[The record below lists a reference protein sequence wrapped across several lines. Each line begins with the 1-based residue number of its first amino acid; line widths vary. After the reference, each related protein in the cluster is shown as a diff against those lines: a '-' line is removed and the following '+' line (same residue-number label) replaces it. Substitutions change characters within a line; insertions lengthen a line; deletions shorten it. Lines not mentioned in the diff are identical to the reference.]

1 MRVSRVKRA
10 FCLVFAVMLI
20 LGSLTVPA
28 SADDT
33 TTTGGAETSFYKL
46 SSVASTW
53 FADSMARTDGI
64 STLNGL
70 FKGANA
76 GNVGGLLG
84 YADEINDSGLIQG
97 WIASALSMSS
107 ATISYSS
114 FGEDSNSVTQ
124 ALKHYSN
131 YGRVLRLYGF
141 DGMATEGGNVVRVVA
156 GGLIKIAYWLSLSV
170 EFIFNGVIKLLQ
182 IMNPFRFVMPADGI
196 YQIPQTQTDAMGD
209 SYEFYHEA
217 AAGGALYEL
226 SKFLGGMYAQFQEFG
241 VTFMIPFLLFVL
253 ISSILLTK
261 DSGSVK
267 HKIFVYVRRAVIIVM
282 GVPICTSIYTTMLNQ
297 LALDISANQ
306 GAAQRIILSTFLD
319 FESWA
324 ETTRLKMPMTI
335 ADDGTSSADG
345 WLWLDTRTGSVG
357 GASIPHLRDTCYA
370 INMASW
376 TARKYFGSGA
386 IAWSGGD
393 TMNSGTGG
401 LGAALKYTEDTLPG
415 TATSDAKLNDAS
427 VTQIGNLIDRY
438 MGNECYHSGDF
449 ESYVKSQLNVS
460 GGTDTTY
467 KMLTESPPT
476 KVSEFKEH
484 TDEYFGSTANE
495 LWNNGGLLS
504 KQSAGTGTILYSRA
518 EGLSTMSMY
527 NYLSTKFDAS
537 SMTVYSNEKASSG
550 LVRPSHLSV
559 NLIGTT
565 VVDKFL
571 NWARALMM
579 LLTVAVIGWF
589 YGFSMIMSSVKRSIM
604 TIMHI
609 PFVAMGGLKSTARV
623 VLQMT
628 LMIIEVVATIIAYR
642 VMAEIALSLDNL
654 FGNVFLQAFTK
665 AGILT
670 VTGAVW
676 NVFTILLIVT
686 NVLFLIVALKLR
698 KSIVKSFDEQA
709 KELIDRLFGV
719 NSGPTGNEGPGMGA
733 RLAGA
738 AAAGAGA
745 GLAHKMM
752 SGGGGEGNVRGVSG
766 SDDSRPPMPP
776 LNTDPPGGG
785 EDERNALAG
794 EDARALPSGGEGPGE
809 SGPDDGSSPGGGASF
824 DSESGGSDES
834 EGAEFK
840 SRVDGAESLDDLG
853 GEGASGAAAVAAASD
868 DDSES
873 GGEGS
878 GSDEGGEPGDE
889 SGDERDV
896 APGDAAGDDASTD
909 AGDDGDERPVAP
921 GDAGDGASPDGEAR
935 GGGSAGARGVKPGDE
950 GSARRSG
957 AGASGSSSGSKSDS
971 KSRRGGAAAS
981 GGRAGDKPGSEVKS
995 GATSGES
1002 AGKSGAK
1009 PGSDGDVRRARPAD
1023 AGAGRRGDKPGSG
1036 SGSGEGRKPGE
1047 AVRRAEAAAAA
1058 VGGFDGASPARS
1070 GAESDARRVAPAE
1083 SGENGRS
1090 GASVGSASGVGA
1102 TSGSRPG
1109 EAAPGSSAGS
1119 GASEGRGPRP
1129 SADGARPGGDGR
1141 GSSTASGFVEEARA
1155 RRDALAAQ
1163 RDALAAQLGVSPGA
1177 GVSSGSGGDAVPRG
1191 VAPDGGSRASGSEPA
1206 TGSSG
1211 AAGDGPTSGSVGVES
1226 ESRGVA
1232 PGAASGGSDP
1242 GRASEG
1248 ARGVPS
1254 PGRSATGGAT
1264 PGANSPAAPGP
1275 SGSGSDAGDGVR
1287 AARSETAGGAG
1298 PTGVIPGSGRQGS
1311 TSGPVSAAGGGRE
1324 AAGRRGEFGGESGR
1338 QAGDEPVST
1347 GSPESRREAPGSS
1360 HAAPSAPNS
1369 GGSTTV
1375 TTTTTTRRSSEGKP
1389 GPSASRVAA
1398 MAAASSLL
1406 AGSDNPILRGAGQG
1420 VGMATQ
1426 AHVFGS
1432 ARRGGSEETTTTTTR
1447 TERRASSDR
1456 RHESAAPAGEESI
1469 ESYDAESEQLR
1480 MQIENLQRRQAEE
1493 RGRAGERRRDGSA
1506 PRKSLRRK
1514 S

>member
-53 FADSMARTDGI
+53 FADSMARTDGEV
-64 STLNGL
+64 TLDGL
-70 FKGANA
+70 FGNSTA
-76 GNVGGLLG
+76 GNVGGMLG
-84 YADEINDSGLIQG
+84 YADEIDDSGLIQG

-114 FGEDSNSVTQ
+114 FGDSAEGVTN
-124 ALKHYSN
+124 ALRHYAN

-156 GGLIKIAYWLSLSV
+156 GGLMKIAYWLSLSV

-182 IMNPFRFVMPADGI
+182 IMNPFRFVMPADSI
-196 YQIPQTQTDAMGD
+196 YQIPQTQKDAMGD

-324 ETTRLKMPMTI
+324 ESTQLRMP
-335 ADDGTSSADG
+335 DGGKAWIWYDQ
-345 WLWLDTRTGSVG
+345 RTKSVG
-357 GASIPHLRDTCYA
+357 GSSIPRLRDTCYA
-370 INMASW
+370 INMYSWYKRGYVASE
-376 TARKYFGSGA
+376 GSGLSSA
-386 IAWSGGD
+386 V
-393 TMNSGTGG
+393 TGG
-401 LGAALKYTEDTLPG
+401 LQSSLQYSEDTLPG
-415 TATSDAKLNDAS
+415 ASTSTVDLSDNS
-427 VTQIGNLIDRY
+427 VELIGSLLDRY
-438 MGNECYHSGDF
+438 MSNECYHSGDF
-449 ESYVKSQLNVS
+449 ESYIKSKMRAA
-460 GGTDTTY
+460 GDTDPAY
-467 KMLTESPPT
+467 KLLTESPPT
-476 KVSEFKEH
+476 KVSEFKECVN
-484 TDEYFGSTANE
+484 EYFGDTPNG
-495 LWNNGGLLS
+495 LWNGGGVLS
-504 KQSAGTGTILYSRA
+504 KKDSDTALLVYSGA
-518 EGLSTMSMY
+518 QGLSTMSMY
-527 NYLSTKFDAS
+527 NYLSTKFDVS

-565 VVDKFL
+565 IVDKIL
-571 NWARALMM
+571 NYLRALM
-579 LLTVAVIGWF
+579 LLITVAIIGWF

-665 AGILT
+665 AGIT
-670 VTGAVW
+670 AINGAVW

-794 EDARALPSGGEGPGE
+794 EDARALPSGGEGSGE
-809 SGPDDGSSPGGGASF
+809 AGPDDGSSPGGGASF

-853 GEGASGAAAVAAASD
+853 GEGASGAAAAAAASD

-889 SGDERDV
+889 SGDESDDERDV

-950 GSARRSG
+950 DSARRSG
-957 AGASGSSSGSKSDS
+957 AGASGSGSRFEPKSKQS
-971 KSRRGGAAAS
+971 KRGGAPAAS
-981 GGRAGDKPGSEVKS
+981 GGRTGGKPGSEVKP

-1002 AGKSGAK
+1002 ADKSGAK
-1009 PGSDGDVRRARPAD
+1009 PGSDGEVRRARPAD
-1023 AGAGRRGDKPGSG
+1023 ASGSRRGDKLGSG

-1058 VGGFDGASPARS
+1058 VSGSGGASPARS

-1090 GASVGSASGVGA
+1090 GVSVDSASGVGA

-1141 GSSTASGFVEEARA
+1141 GGSTASGSVEEARA

-1163 RDALAAQLGVSPGA
+1163 RDALAAQLGVSSGA
-1177 GVSSGSGGDAVPRG
+1177 GVGPGSGGEAVPRG

-1211 AAGDGPTSGSVGVES
+1211 AVGDGPTSGSAGVES

-1242 GRASEG
+1242 GRASED
-1248 ARGVPS
+1248 ARGVSS
-1254 PGRSATGGAT
+1254 PGRSATGGVT
-1264 PGANSPAAPGP
+1264 PGASSPAAPGP

-1298 PTGVIPGSGRQGS
+1298 PTGVIPGSGRQGL
-1311 TSGPVSAAGGGRE
+1311 TSGPASAAGGGRE

-1447 TERRASSDR
+1447 TERRASSDGR
-1456 RHESAAPAGEESI
+1456 RESAAPAGEESI

>member
-1 MRVSRVKRA
+1 MRVSKFKRA

-28 SADDT
+28 FADDDA
-33 TTTGGAETSFYKL
+33 TTGGAETSFYKL

-53 FADSMARTDGI
+53 FADSMARTDGVA
-64 STLNGL
+64 TLNTL
-70 FKGANA
+70 FDGTKA

-84 YADEINDSGLIQG
+84 YADEIDDSGLIQG

-114 FGEDSNSVTQ
+114 FGDDSVGVTQ
-124 ALKHYSN
+124 ALKHYAN

-141 DGMATEGGNVVRVVA
+141 DGMATEGGSAVRVVA
-156 GGLIKIAYWLSLSV
+156 GGIIKIAYWLSLSV

-196 YQIPQTQTDAMGD
+196 YQIPQTQTDAFGD
-209 SYEFYHEA
+209 SYQFYHEA
-217 AAGGALYEL
+217 DAGGALYEL
-226 SKFLGGMYAQFQEFG
+226 SKFLGGMYASFQDFG
-241 VTFMIPFLLFVL
+241 VTFMIPFLLFIL

-261 DSGSVK
+261 DTGSVK
-267 HKIFVYVRRAVIIVM
+267 HKVFVYVRRAVIIIM

-324 ETTRLKMPMTI
+324 ESTQLKMPVTI
-335 ADDGTSSADG
+335 DDEGVDSVDG
-345 WLWLDTRTGSVG
+345 WLWLDAKTGSVG

-370 INMASW
+370 INMSSW
-376 TARKYFGSGA
+376 TARGYFGSGA
-386 IAWSGGD
+386 ISWSGGD

-415 TATSDAKLNDAS
+415 TATSDAKLTDDS

-449 ESYVKSQLNVS
+449 ESYVKSKLNTS
-460 GGTDTTY
+460 SATY
-467 KMLTESPPT
+467 RLLTESPPT

-484 TDEYFGSTANE
+484 TDEYFGSTVNE
-495 LWNNGGLLS
+495 LWNNGGQLS
-504 KQSAGTGTILYSRA
+504 KQSAGSRLVLYSRA
-518 EGLSTMSMY
+518 AGLSTMSMY

-609 PFVAMGGLKSTARV
+609 PFVALGGLKSTARV

-642 VMAEIALSLDNL
+642 VLAEIALSLDNL
-654 FGNVFLQAFTK
+654 FGNVFLQAFTR
-665 AGILT
+665 AGIVS

-733 RLAGA
+733 RVAGA

-766 SDDSRPPMPP
+766 SDGSRPPMPP
-776 LNTDPPGGG
+776 LNTDPPGGGG

-794 EDARALPSGGEGPGE
+794 EDARALPGGGEDPAALQ

-824 DSESGGSDES
+824 DSEQGGDDNSSDS
-834 EGAEFK
+834 EFK
-840 SRVDGAESLDDLG
+840 NQVDNAESLDDLSSD
-853 GEGASGAAAVAAASD
+853 GAGDAAVIAAASD
-868 DDSES
+868 
-873 GGEGS
+873 GEDGDGD
-878 GSDEGGEPGDE
+878 GSDVANDVDGENLE
-889 SGDERDV
+889 SEDGREV
-896 APGDAAGDDASTD
+896 APGDAAGGGNPA
-909 AGDDGDERPVAP
+909 
-921 GDAGDGASPDGEAR
+921 DAGDGGQPRPPEPEVSESDGDVPVGDDAR
-935 GGGSAGARGVKPGDE
+935 GDGPSGGRPARPGD
-950 GSARRSG
+950 GG
-957 AGASGSSSGSKSDS
+957 SGSSSSKA
-971 KSRRGGAAAS
+971 KSRPGEFASKNPPPDGGKA
-981 GGRAGDKPGSEVKS
+981 
-995 GATSGES
+995 
-1002 AGKSGAK
+1002 GAK
-1009 PGSDGDVRRARPAD
+1009 PGSRHGAGSKPDSGTSGGKPGDKPGVEVGVKNARPAD
-1023 AGAGRRGDKPGSG
+1023 ASGKPKDKPGDKPGDGTGGKPGSG
-1036 SGSGEGRKPGE
+1036 SDSGEGRKSSD
-1047 AVRRAEAAAAA
+1047 AVRRAEEAAK
-1058 VGGFDGASPARS
+1058 
-1070 GAESDARRVAPAE
+1070 RVAPAE
-1083 SGENGRS
+1083 ADGKPGSGSRPGDEGGSRS
-1090 GASVGSASGVGA
+1090 GGGGA
-1102 TSGSRPG
+1102 SGSRPG
-1109 EAAPGSSAGS
+1109 ETPSGSNAGS
-1119 GASEGRGPRP
+1119 GTPASRNPRP
-1129 SADGARPGGDGR
+1129 SSD
-1141 GSSTASGFVEEARA
+1141 GSSGGGTSGTARSGSVEEARA

-1163 RDALAAQLGVSPGA
+1163 RDALAAQLGERPGG
-1177 GVSSGSGGDAVPRG
+1177 GVSRGGGSGSGSSSGGGEAVPRG
-1191 VAPDGGSRASGSEPA
+1191 VSPDAGVKTSGFEPA
-1206 TGSSG
+1206 GDAPATNSSG
-1211 AAGDGPTSGSVGVES
+1211 GVD
-1226 ESRGVA
+1226 ESRKVA
-1232 PGAASGGSDP
+1232 PGAAGGGGSD
-1242 GRASEG
+1242 
-1248 ARGVPS
+1248 ARNS
-1254 PGRSATGGAT
+1254 PGG
-1264 PGANSPAAPGP
+1264 APGS
-1275 SGSGSDAGDGVR
+1275 SGSGRAPAGDGTPNGGSSSGTSVPPEPSDGVR
-1287 AARSETAGGAG
+1287 TTRSDSAGGAG
-1298 PTGVIPGSGRQGS
+1298 PTGRIPGSERRDAPAS
-1311 TSGPVSAAGGGRE
+1311 TSGAPGAPGGGRE
-1324 AAGRRGEFGGESGR
+1324 DASHSGRFGDASSRRDDGRTGGSSDRRETPGSGGE
-1338 QAGDEPVST
+1338 
-1347 GSPESRREAPGSS
+1347 RRE
-1360 HAAPSAPNS
+1360 SATSPAS
-1369 GGSTTV
+1369 GGGSTTTV
-1375 TTTTTTRRSSEGKP
+1375 TTTTTTRSSGGGT

-1406 AGSDNPILRGAGQG
+1406 SGSDNPLLRSAGQG
-1420 VGMATQ
+1420 MGMATQ

-1432 ARRGGSEETTTTTTR
+1432 ARRGAEETTTTTTR
-1447 TERRASSDR
+1447 TERPGSGGGGRESVPPDAS
-1456 RHESAAPAGEESI
+1456 EESI

-1480 MQIENLQRRQAEE
+1480 MQIENLRRRQAEE
-1493 RGRAGERRRDGSA
+1493 RSRSGERRRDGSR

-1514 S
+1514 D